1 MEFLQHLAASL
12 KRGRTA
18 ELPADDKAAFYTIMP
33 MVIANQHRSVTDL
46 LSGSKFDVNYAC
58 GRARRT
64 LLHVAANCGSYE
76 CLCLLLKKG
85 SKVNLQ
91 DVSGCTPLHLAA
103 RNGQKKCLNKLLENK
118 SDVNIRNNEGL
129 TAIHWLAVNGRTELL
144 QDLLQHV
151 QEVDIEDSQG
161 QTALHVACQNGHKS
175 TLQCLLD
182 HGSDINKVNHNK
194 WTPLHFACSHGQH
207 EAASILMKRNA
218 KFVEE
223 ERGKTPLDLSVEG
236 GYGETC
242 EVLLQ
247 NQPKL
252 FDKLLQS
259 VQRPFIMGDMME
271 KVLVYLT
278 RADTTLQDRVLFGL
292 AEQMS
297 VIGHH
302 LLSMNT
308 DADADITSLLK
319 CAHALSHL
327 LTRQRTASMGS
338 LKDMPVT
345 KPDRSQ
351 SIPED
356 PLEPLAGLWQLLEDW
371 LILLKV
377 EMTDTKTCT
386 KTQPTVSP
394 ASTNTQDVPKG
405 KEQDERTSSKDMKKP
420 DSKTVIAESG
430 SVPTRLP
437 PFSSQE
443 EDLVTGVFPRVC
455 ALINACYI
463 CNVAHAQLTLST
475 PQPNFTEFLLKHL
488 DVLRML
494 VAKEPGVIF
503 QHFNFLLHCHELM
516 AYFLPTIRAQ
526 LFFFQP
532 FEVRRE
538 WFYTNL
544 KTNVKTSDV
553 DPDIPVLTVKRDR
566 LFHSSCEEIIALN
579 PSRLKINL
587 SVRFNGEEGMGHGVV
602 REWFDV
608 LSREI
613 LNADYALFTQSADGC
628 TFQPN
633 SNSSINPDHL
643 SYFRFAGQAIGL
655 ALFHRQLLSVYF
667 TRSFYKHILG
677 IPVNYTDVASI
688 DPEYAKNLQ
697 WILDH
702 DISQLG
708 LDLTFSVET
717 DVFGV
722 LQEVDLKP
730 GGSRILVTDANK
742 AEYVQLVTEL
752 RMTRAIMPQINSFL
766 SGFHDYIPHSLVQL
780 FDEYELELMVSGLPD
795 IDLADWE
802 ANTGYTGYTVDTP
815 VIQWFW
821 EVVGDFTQQER
832 VLMLQFVTGSSRVP
846 YGGFANLS
854 SSGSHQQFTISHVP
868 YTAGKLPT
876 ASTCINLLKLAEYP
890 TKEELKHCLM
900 IALQCGSQ
908 GYGLV

>member
-76 CLCLLLKKG
+76 CLHLLLKKG

-151 QEVDIEDSQG
+151 EEVDIEDSQG

-182 HGSDINKVNHNK
+182 HGSNINKVNHNK

-207 EAASILMKRNA
+207 EAASILMRRNA
-218 KFVEE
+218 KFLEE

-252 FDKLLQS
+252 FDKLVQS
-259 VQRPFIMGDMME
+259 VQRPFIKGDMME

-278 RADTTLQDRVLFGL
+278 RSDTSTLDRVLFGL

-308 DADADITSLLK
+308 DAEVDITSLLK

-327 LTRQRTASMGS
+327 LTRQRTASVGS
-338 LKDMPVT
+338 LKDIPVT
-345 KPDRSQ
+345 KCDRSQ

-356 PLEPLAGLWQLLEDW
+356 PLEPLEGLWQLLEDW

-377 EMTDTKTCT
+377 EMTDTKKST
-386 KTQPTVSP
+386 KTNSTVSP
-394 ASTNTQDVPKG
+394 TLTNTQDVPKVT
-405 KEQDERTSSKDMKKP
+405 EQEDTMRTSSKDTKAS
-420 DSKTVIAESG
+420 DSKPVIAEPG
-430 SVPTRLP
+430 SVPTRFP
-437 PFSSQE
+437 AFPAQE

-463 CNVAHAQLTLST
+463 CNVGKAQLTLST

-488 DVLRML
+488 DVLKML

-503 QHFNFLLHCHELM
+503 QHFNFLLHCHDLM
-516 AYFLPTIRAQ
+516 VYFLPTIRAQ
-526 LFFFQP
+526 H

-544 KTNVKTSDV
+544 KTQVNTSDV
-553 DPDIPVLTVKRDR
+553 DPEIPVLTVKRDR
-566 LFHSSCEEIIALN
+566 LFHSSCAEIINQN
-579 PSRLKINL
+579 PSRLKVNL
-587 SVRFNGEEGMGHGVV
+587 AVRFNGEEGMGHGVV

-677 IPVNYTDVASI
+677 IPVSYTDVASI

-730 GGSRILVTDANK
+730 GGSTLPVTDANK

-780 FDEYELELMVSGLPD
+780 FDEYELELLVSGLPD
-795 IDLADWE
+795 IDLEDWK
-802 ANTGYTGYTVDTP
+802 ANTGYTGYSVDCI

-821 EVVGDFTQQER
+821 EVMGDFTMQER

-890 TKEELKHCLM
+890 TKEELKRCLL